1 MHDHQ
6 NAPGSRSSERVD
18 VPPLS
23 ELIPLADL
31 PQRIP
36 AKHGGRRIH
45 SHVPYRWAAKG
56 LAGVTLRTL
65 TLPGTGKAT
74 TLDWYRQFVAEVAA
88 ARGQKKPR
96 PPRQAKQQP
105 PRSGRQRAQT
115 QRALQRHRLEPG
127 SDA

>member
-1 MHDHQ
+1 MHEHSDT
-6 NAPGSRSSERVD
+6 PFSPPSKGVD
-18 VPPLS
+18 VPPLR

-31 PQRIP
+31 PSRIP
-36 AKHGGRRIH
+36 KGHGGRRIH

-88 ARGQKKPR
+88 ARGQQKPQ

-105 PRSGRQRAQT
+105 RRSGGPRAQT
-115 QRALQRHRLEPG
+115 QRTLQRHRLEPG